1 MTQCIAYARSSR
13 NIYIKNFTYF
23 YVYAIEHVLL
33 LPYMHCK
40 KYREK
45 KICPFLQNWDFFS
58 QNEHFCSQ
66 NEHFFS
72 QIGELFADMRTKM
85 LIMRETVPDFGEKDR
100 FLLTIFPSVE
110 VWLDARIDDQ
120 LCAGF

>member
-33 LPYMHCK
+33 LPYMHFK

-45 KICPFLQNWDFFS
+45 KSVLFS
-58 QNEHFCSQ
+58 KIRN
-66 NEHFFS
+66 FS
-72 QIGELFADMRTKM
+72 LKM
-85 LIMRETVPDFGEKDR
+85 SILREKVPNFGDKDR
-100 FLLTIFPSVE
+100 FFLTIFPSVE